1 MSVANHRRGVVLALS
16 AALVTLVSACG
27 GGASKAGPTGP
38 VVYDD
43 NASITAVG
51 TLIGQDLD
59 PYKAGGQVEGII
71 DVYDTLIRPKD
82 DLTLAPGLATAWAWS
97 PDNLKL
103 TLTLRSGVTFS
114 DGTPFDSA
122 AVVASL
128 NRARSGAT
136 SLQKATLASV
146 TDVAAD
152 GADKAVV
159 TVRQPN
165 PALLSVLASPAGMV
179 INPKLVGDDNAI
191 RTGSGGLGT
200 GPYTI
205 ERFQPTTQIV
215 LKKRADYWDAASE
228 PHAPQTFTYQYGLD
242 GNARLNG
249 LKSGQYQAVQATGT
263 PGLTG
268 PGALADTNK
277 QFATYRTPSFP
288 MMSIVFAFT
297 APFDN
302 PLVRQ
307 AVAHAI
313 NFDALAPVLQTQMN
327 CTPTRPVQLPQQGQI
342 GYDPAAKPLAY
353 DVEQAKQLL
362 AQAGYPGGAGLP
374 PITVTSSTASQDVVA
389 AQAFQAELAKIGMQ
403 ITINT
408 QPSRVYQVAQLTS
421 GKAQMATL
429 NATNGAGIDPS
440 LAYNTGV
447 LGSPNYVDGSPAG
460 QQFKD
465 LIAQAALNPDSGA
478 RTKLY
483 EQAESVAAQNAFYV
497 PFCQLNNGYA
507 TTAKL
512 SGIDGNF
519 WMKYIGALK
528 ASAVTIAK

>member
-1 MSVANHRRGVVLALS
+1 MPRAVVLAVS
-16 AALVTLVSACG
+16 AALMTLLSACG
-27 GGASKAGPTGP
+27 GAAGTGGTTTPGGP

-43 NASITAVG
+43 AARVTAVG

-71 DVYDTLIRPKD
+71 DVYDTLIRPAN
-82 DLTLAPGLATAWAWS
+82 DLSLQPGLATEWAWS

-128 NRARSGAT
+128 NRARSGET
-136 SLQKATLASV
+136 STQKASLASIS
-146 TDVAAD
+146 DVAAE
-152 GADKAVV
+152 GATKVV
-159 TVRQPN
+159 ITVKQPS

-191 RTGSGGLGT
+191 RTGAGGLGT
-200 GPYTI
+200 GPYTV

-215 LKKRADYWDAASE
+215 LTKRADYWDAASI
-228 PHAPQTFTYQYGLD
+228 PHAPRTFTYLYGQD

-263 PGLTG
+263 PGLNG
-268 PGALADTNK
+268 PGALSTTNK
-277 QFATYRTPSFP
+277 QFTTIRTPSFP
-288 MMSIVFAFT
+288 MMSIVFAYT

-313 NFDALAPVLQTQMN
+313 NFDALSPVLTDQMN
-327 CTPTRPVQLPQQGQI
+327 CTSRRPVQLPQQGQV
-342 GYDPAAKPLAY
+342 GFDPDAKPLAY
-353 DVEQAKQLL
+353 DVDRAKQLL
-362 AQAGYPGGAGLP
+362 AQAGFPDGKGLP
-374 PITVTSSTASQDVVA
+374 PITVTSSTASNDIVA

-403 ITINT
+403 LSINS
-408 QPSRVYQVAQLTS
+408 QPSRVFQVAQLTS

-440 LAYNTGV
+440 LGYNTGV
-447 LGSPNYVDGSPAG
+447 LATPQYVDDSPAG
-460 QQFKD
+460 RQYKD
-465 LIAQAALNPDSGA
+465 LISQAGVNPDSGA

-483 EQAESVAAQNAFYV
+483 QQAESLATQNAFYI

-512 SGIDGNF
+512 GGFNDNF

-528 ASAVTIAK
+528 VSALTVAK